1 MNDIKKINVKR
12 NAKYF
17 FGLTLYKISLDIVY
31 IFFVVPYYSYIGL
44 NYAPSFSK
52 YIIGMLFFIIISIQT
67 IKTFSKNRPSRMIV
81 LMINLIYF
89 LPGITYYSFSAVN
102 TNYFILFSIYSIL
115 FNFWNNILP
124 FINFELPKVRNRRI
138 VFRITIVL
146 IALGALFIVGKYNNF
161 RLHFNLFKVYDLRAI
176 VREMNLPGIVGYFRP
191 VATSII
197 PIGAVYYLKRK
208 KFIIFLLLVFIQLL
222 LFAFGGHKTTIFILI
237 VAILAVLILKKDY
250 INKTIPS
257 LTLINIIAII
267 EGSVKQDLSTIAA
280 YIHRR
285 NMFTTN
291 SLSYLYYDYFSKNHP
306 DYLRQSI
313 LRHLGFGSTYN
324 IPIHQIISEVY
335 FGGTGGANNG
345 MVGDAFANF
354 GWACLLIY
362 PLMFAIVFR
371 FFDYCTIEIDEGILF
386 VVSVIFTINFVNSS
400 FFTVMGTHGFLVITM
415 FLYFLPKETYRE
427 INRKKGLT
435 YGDNFKKQFGL

>member
-1 MNDIKKINVKR
+1 
-12 NAKYF
+12 
-17 FGLTLYKISLDIVY
+17 
-31 IFFVVPYYSYIGL
+31 
-44 NYAPSFSK
+44 
-52 YIIGMLFFIIISIQT
+52 
-67 IKTFSKNRPSRMIV
+67 
-81 LMINLIYF
+81 
-89 LPGITYYSFSAVN
+89 
-102 TNYFILFSIYSIL
+102 
-115 FNFWNNILP
+115 
-124 FINFELPKVRNRRI
+124 
-138 VFRITIVL
+138 
-146 IALGALFIVGKYNNF
+146 
-161 RLHFNLFKVYDLRAI
+161 
-176 VREMNLPGIVGYFRP
+176 
-191 VATSII
+191 
-197 PIGAVYYLKRK
+197 
-208 KFIIFLLLVFIQLL
+208 
-222 LFAFGGHKTTIFILI
+222 
-237 VAILAVLILKKDY
+237 
-250 INKTIPS
+250 
-257 LTLINIIAII
+257 
-267 EGSVKQDLSTIAA
+267 
-280 YIHRR
+280 
-285 NMFTTN
+285 MFTTN

-313 LRHLGFGSTYN
+313 LRHLGFGSAYN

-371 FFDYCTIEIDEGILF
+371 FFDYCTMEIDEGILF